1 MTKES
6 EGRQRCDFCR
16 QPIPATP
23 VERTVED
30 RTYRFCSETCNEAQ
44 ADADRVFTRYH
55 GHRRFDPGV
64 AALDE
69 TLPQGCPRNSFC
81 LLSGQA
87 GTRGSA
93 IIAELCWRALQR
105 GEPAVYVTFREPP
118 SAVVERFVT
127 MDWNVLPAIEDGR
140 FRIVDC
146 FSHLQDGSDQVARKT
161 SPWISHIAS
170 AVEPVTNVVRD
181 PSDVSEIHHKID
193 SCLDQNDTVETGIVV
208 IDSLT
213 EFGTLVQ
220 PVQAYRFVKQLRAS
234 VPKGRFVPVFA
245 NATVTG
251 DTDAFPHDLSYVA
264 DGVIDIQLDDQ
275 IIEDT
280 LFKRIRVRKLDDVL
294 VYPDWTTFEYTSG
307 LGMLTFDPHEQLS
320 APDSDG
326 EQPEEAGADADH
338 PDQADDGIRDDD
350 GQKAAPGGRPATGN
364 VGPTGGDAESTAD
377 PDDGSS

>member
-1 MTKES
+1 MEYLSWTLLPAGPLTLCACMTFVGGMSNDS
-6 EGRQRCDFCR
+6 EDRQRCDFCR
-16 QPIPATP
+16 QPILETA
-23 VERTVED
+23 VERSVDDE
-30 RTYRFCSETCNEAQ
+30 TYQFCSHICGDAQ

-55 GHRRFDPGV
+55 GHRRFAPGV
-64 AALDE
+64 AGLDE

-87 GTRGSA
+87 GTRGAS

-105 GEPAVYVTFREPP
+105 GEPAVFVTFREPP
-118 SAVVERFVT
+118 SAVVERFAT
-127 MDWNVLPAIEDGR
+127 MDWNILPALEEGR

-146 FSHLQDGSDQVARKT
+146 FTHLQDGSEQVARKQ
-161 SPWISHIAS
+161 SPWIAHIAD
-170 AVEPVTNVVRD
+170 AAEPVTNVVRD
-181 PSDVSEIHHKID
+181 PGDLSEILHKID
-193 SCLDQNDTVETGIVV
+193 SCLSKNDAVETGIVV

-220 PVQAYRFVKQLRAS
+220 PVQAYRFVKRLRAS
-234 VPKGRFVPVFA
+234 IPKGRFVPVFA

-264 DGVIDIQLDDQ
+264 DGVIDLQLDDT

-307 LGMLTFDPHEQLS
+307 LGMLTFDPQEQIAAQADRASKGEES
-320 APDSDG
+320 AAQTETAPEKEVASDG
-326 EQPEEAGADADH
+326 GSPEPE
-338 PDQADDGIRDDD
+338 
-350 GQKAAPGGRPATGN
+350 N
-364 VGPTGGDAESTAD
+364 N
-377 PDDGSS
+377 

>member
-1 MTKES
+1 MKNES
-6 EGRQRCDFCR
+6 DGIRRCDFCR
-16 QPIPATP
+16 QPIPSEP
-23 VERTVED
+23 IERTVED
-30 RTYRFCSETCNEAQ
+30 RTYSFCSNICHDAQ

-55 GHRRFDPGV
+55 GHRRFEPGV

-105 GEPAVYVTFREPP
+105 EEPAVYVTFREPP
-118 SAVVERFVT
+118 AAVVERFVT
-127 MDWNVLPAIEDGR
+127 MDWNVLSAMEKGR

-146 FSHLQDGSDQVARKT
+146 FTHLQDGSEQVARKT
-161 SPWISHIAS
+161 SPWISHIAD
-170 AVEPVTNVVRD
+170 AVKPVTNVVRD
-181 PSDVSEIHHKID
+181 PSDVSEILHKID
-193 SCLDQNDTVETGIVV
+193 NCLDENDAVETGIVV

-220 PVQAYRFVKQLRAS
+220 PVQAYRFVKRLRAS

-245 NATVTG
+245 NATRTG
-251 DTDAFPHDLSYVA
+251 DAEAFPHDLTYVA
-264 DGVIDIQLDDQ
+264 DGVIDIQLDDS

-307 LGMLTFDPHEQLS
+307 LGMLTFDPHEQLAAQAADGES
-320 APDSDG
+320 DNADEERASDSDRLEEAGVESEEGKAAAAASQPAPGGVGSTGSDG
-326 EQPEEAGADADH
+326 ESTAEH
-338 PDQADDGIRDDD
+338 DDG
-350 GQKAAPGGRPATGN
+350 
-364 VGPTGGDAESTAD
+364 
-377 PDDGSS
+377 

>member
-1 MTKES
+1 MGEETE
-6 EGRQRCDFCR
+6 ERRRCDFCR
-16 QPIPATP
+16 QPIPGES
-23 VERTVED
+23 VERSID
-30 RTYRFCSETCNEAQ
+30 GATYRFCSTICGDAQ
-44 ADADRVFTRYH
+44 ADSDRVFTRYH
-55 GHRRFDPGV
+55 GHRRFAPGV

-93 IIAELCWRALQR
+93 IIAELCWRALER

-127 MDWNVLPAIEDGR
+127 MDWNVLPALEDGQ
-140 FRIVDC
+140 FRVVDC
-146 FSHLQDGSDQVARKT
+146 FTHLQDGTEQVARKT
-161 SPWISHIAS
+161 SPWIAHVAD

-181 PSDVSEIHHKID
+181 PSDVSEILHKID
-193 SCLDQNDTVETGIVV
+193 SCLSENDAVESGIVV

-220 PVQAYRFVKQLRAS
+220 PVQAYRFVKRLRAS
-234 VPKGRFVPVFA
+234 IPKGRFVPVFA
-245 NATVTG
+245 NATVTS
-251 DTDAFPHDLSYVA
+251 DTDTFPHDLSYVA
-264 DGVIDIQLDDQ
+264 DGVIDLQLDDT

-307 LGMLTFDPHEQLS
+307 IGMLTFDPQEQLAAQADEAAAAEES
-320 APDSDG
+320 DAAPETPAEEEIASDG
-326 EQPEEAGADADH
+326 GAPGADD
-338 PDQADDGIRDDD
+338 
-350 GQKAAPGGRPATGN
+350 
-364 VGPTGGDAESTAD
+364 
-377 PDDGSS
+377 